1 MKIPP
6 YKDIAEL
13 INKGVSQE
21 AREKIMELREA
32 AIELQEENLLLREKV
47 AGLEGQLNKSKDLK
61 LSGGIYWLLEDSTP
75 FCQVCYD
82 KDKKLIHLQNAKKN
96 WRRDWRCPVCLF
108 LYGNEYQ

>member
-21 AREKIMELREA
+21 AQEKIMELREA
-32 AIELQEENLLLREKV
+32 AIELQEENLVLREKV
-47 AGLEGQLNKSKDLK
+47 SKLEEQLNKSRNLN
-61 LSGGIYWLLEDSTP
+61 LVGGIYWLAGDLTP
-75 FCQVCYD
+75 FCQICYD
-82 KDKKLIHLQNAKKN
+82 KDQKLIHLQNARKN
-96 WRRDWRCPVCLF
+96 WRRDWRCPVCVC